1 MIDISKISSEPISEY
16 FGYDYTLTEKGR
28 AMLPS
33 AIEPLGEGEKS
44 RVFSGWDFLPFF
56 FSHPQVAEEIT
67 SCTSPPERYQYYD
80 ENEDVFV
87 EEEIPPFTWTDGIS
101 EIYDKVFPIS
111 YASLKLGERKSAWVS
126 VLLEKMQEWGLLN
139 DSFCFTERNPLTG
152 REWRDYEKGMI
163 METFCHKIGMSQ
175 TEWKIVGGMLIGKN
189 ERDWEEKNYRKLKS
203 IEANVRKYRE
213 KGPKKTYE
221 LLDPKKQAALIELC
235 QRIDK
240 FDTSAGQRYS

>member
-1 MIDISKISSEPISEY
+1 MIDITNISSQPISEY
-16 FGYDYTLTEKGR
+16 FDYIYTLTEKGR
-28 AMLPS
+28 AILPPH
-33 AIEPLGEGEKS
+33 IKPMGEEEHS
-44 RVFSGWDFLPFF
+44 REFWGWDLLPYLYFC
-56 FSHPQVAEEIT
+56 PEIAQYIE
-67 SCTSPPERYQYYD
+67 SCQSMPSYITYYD
-80 ENEDVFV
+80 MEEGDVV

-101 EIYDKVFPIS
+101 EIYDNVFPFP

-126 VLLEKMQEWGLLN
+126 VLLKKMQEWGLLN

-152 REWRDYEKGMI
+152 RKWRDYEKGMI
-163 METFCHKIGMSQ
+163 METLCHKIGMTQ
-175 TEWKIVGGMLIGKN
+175 TEWKKMRGMLIGKN
-189 ERDWEEKNYRKLKS
+189 ERDWKAEDDRKLKS
-203 IEANVRKYRE
+203 IEANVRQYRV

>member
-1 MIDISKISSEPISEY
+1 MIDIPEISFEPNLVY
-16 FGYDYTLTEKGR
+16 FGYDYTLTEEGR

-44 RVFSGWDFLPFF
+44 RVFSGWDFLPFL

-67 SCTSPPERYQYYD
+67 SYTSPSECYLYYD
-80 ENEDVFV
+80 ENENMIV

-101 EIYDKVFPIS
+101 EIYDNVFPFP

-126 VLLEKMQEWGLLN
+126 VLLKKMQEWGLLN

-152 REWRDYEKGMI
+152 RKWRDYEKGMI
-163 METFCHKIGMSQ
+163 METLCHKIGMTQ
-175 TEWKIVGGMLIGKN
+175 TEWKKMRGMLIGKN
-189 ERDWEEKNYRKLKS
+189 ERDWKAEDDRKLKS
-203 IEANVRKYRE
+203 IEANVRQYRV